1 MAAMQSSVR
10 PLHGFSSGAG
20 CCLAIIAMQ
29 SASIAIALG
38 ALAAVGTL
46 RAAAIWAPKRPISAP
61 IRSSEARRRFT
72 IIASSKSALRNQTKF
87 HLNGARR
94 RADLTVR
101 RQPPYKAAL
110 AGLALPFPVN
120 RSALLKRRVRRRTG
134 AAVPEADSCR
144 RSSQDHRKKERQTQ
158 TYGGRP

>member
-87 HLNGARR
+87 NLNGARR

-101 RQPPYKAAL
+101 RQPRY
-110 AGLALPFPVN
+110 
-120 RSALLKRRVRRRTG
+120 RSEEHTSELQSLMRISYAVFCLK
-134 AAVPEADSCR
+134 
-144 RSSQDHRKKERQTQ
+144 KKNKNNNEKNTSH
-158 TYGGRP
+158 

>member
-1 MAAMQSSVR
+1 
-10 PLHGFSSGAG
+10 
-20 CCLAIIAMQ
+20 MQ

-72 IIASSKSALRNQTKF
+72 IIASSKSALRNQTKIN
-87 HLNGARR
+87 LNGARS

-101 RQPPYKAAL
+101 RQPRSKASL
-110 AGLALPFPVN
+110 AGMELPFQVTG
-120 RSALLKRRVRRRTG
+120 RAFLKRRVRLH
-134 AAVPEADSCR
+134 PADDR
-144 RSSQDHRKKERQTQ
+144 YHFGQAKQV
-158 TYGGRP
+158 

>member
-1 MAAMQSSVR
+1 
-10 PLHGFSSGAG
+10 
-20 CCLAIIAMQ
+20 MQ

-87 HLNGARR
+87 NLNGARR

-101 RQPPYKAAL
+101 RQPRYKAAL
-110 AGLALPFPVN
+110 AGLALPFQVS
-120 RSALLKRRVRRRTG
+120 RSAFLKRRVRRRPG
-134 AAVPEADSCR
+134 AAVPAAVSCR
-144 RSSQDHRKKERQTQ
+144 RSAHGPRKQDRRSLRYGRRTAAAGRRARVGRRPLFGHRSSADRKS
-158 TYGGRP
+158 